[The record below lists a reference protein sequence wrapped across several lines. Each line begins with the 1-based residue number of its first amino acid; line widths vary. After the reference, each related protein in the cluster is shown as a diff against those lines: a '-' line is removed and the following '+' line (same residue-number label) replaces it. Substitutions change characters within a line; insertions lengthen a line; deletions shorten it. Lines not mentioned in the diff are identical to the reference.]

1 MATYHINE
9 MIFHVY
15 EKNTAGETRVLNCCL
30 TVDELEKKLENGEI
44 DLGKVEIECLPP
56 NREECE
62 DASY

>member
-1 MATYHINE
+1 

-15 EKNTAGETRVLNCCL
+15 EKNTVGETRLLNCCL